1 MKFVNIAARKG
12 LVTAAVA
19 AFVAASGA
27 ALTVSAL
34 AADTAPAAK
43 VSLADRKAEMEKH
56 RQEFFR
62 HMSDRVA
69 DRLEIKPSQQAAFQ
83 AYTAALQTALTP
95 PAKHPEFKSDAAGI
109 ARMNADM
116 AAEHAKRLAAIADAT
131 AKFQEVLT
139 PDQRKTFDQMAAAFM
154 HHHGM
159 HHGFGGHDHGW
170 GRDGEHEDGHRGWG
184 HGRDGQDGGWNH
196 HQDVGQHNQ

>member
-1 MKFVNIAARKG
+1 M
-12 LVTAAVA
+12 
-19 AFVAASGA
+19 
-27 ALTVSAL
+27 SAE
-34 AADTAPAAK
+34 
-43 VSLADRKAEMEKH
+43 RKAEMEKRH
-56 RQEFFR
+56 QEMFK
-62 HMSDRVA
+62 HMSERIA

-83 AYTAALQTALTP
+83 AYTTALQTALTP

-154 HHHGM
+154 HRHHGM
-159 HHGFGGHDHGW
+159 HRGFGGHEG
-170 GRDGEHEDGHRGWG
+170 GWG
-184 HGRDGQDGGWNH
+184 HGGDEHRGWNYDGRDGQSGGWDHKHDGGH
-196 HQDVGQHNQ
+196 EGGQPN